1 MALIYLSQAPGQCL
15 VLALSTDPKPGISDG
30 VMLIETDTG
39 KIFTRSANA
48 WVDRPADS
56 YAKWG
61 CITGTMSDQPDLQ
74 SGIAGPAGPQGPPGN
89 DGAQGIQ
96 GPQGNPGTNGSQGPP
111 GNDGPQGPQGI
122 QGVPGNDGAAG
133 AQGIQGIPGNNGAPG
148 SPGQGVPIGGT
159 TGQVLAKVNAT
170 DYNTQW
176 VSPGSGSDPWVYVA
190 LSSNFTTSAATNTN
204 VTGLAFTPAANLRY
218 HVEGYFLLR
227 TATAT
232 VGARPGIAWP
242 TGYSDGAA
250 YMQAPNSLTAVA
262 MQTNTPAAGTAN
274 AASTGLAVAARS
286 YAGQMQAILIMGASP
301 SGTFQITLASET
313 AATVVTMAA
322 GSFIRYRAY

>member
-1 MALIYLSQAPGQCL
+1 MTYKKQVVIWEHRDDKKGPPRGVCLNDLGGEMGGVGAPGPQG
-15 VLALSTDPKPGISDG
+15 PQGNPGSDG
-30 VMLIETDTG
+30 AQG
-39 KIFTRSANA
+39 
-48 WVDRPADS
+48 PQ
-56 YAKWG
+56 
-61 CITGTMSDQPDLQ
+61 GTQ
-74 SGIAGPAGPQGPPGN
+74 GPQGDAGPQGIPGN

-96 GPQGNPGTNGSQGPP
+96 GPP
-111 GNDGPQGPQGI
+111 GNDGAQGPQGI
-122 QGVPGNDGAAG
+122 QGVPGNDGA
-133 AQGIQGIPGNNGAPG
+133 QGPQGTQGN
-148 SPGQGVPIGGT
+148 PGQGVPAGGA
-159 TGQVLAKVNAT
+159 TGQVLAKASAT
-170 DYNTQW
+170 DFNTQW
-176 VSPGSGSDPWVYVA
+176 INPGGGSDPWVYVA
-190 LSSNFTTSAATNTN
+190 LSSNFTTSNATNTN
-204 VTGLAFTPAANLRY
+204 VTGLAFTPSANLRY

-262 MQTNTPAAGTAN
+262 MQLNAPAAGTAN

-301 SGTFQITLASET
+301 SGSFQITLASET

-322 GSFIRYRAY
+322 GSFIRYRTY